1 MPFMREGHSR
11 RCDAEDKG
19 ADIYH
24 RKILD
29 TPRGLHTALSVASL
43 VRLDANWWQ
52 QTQARVT
59 SKHEGL
65 YLAVTASIPFF
76 QSPFSRIKI
85 LLSATIQALLSQ
97 KKLDPGQ

>member
-24 RKILD
+24 RQILD
-29 TPRGLHTALSVASL
+29 TPRGLHTVLSVASL
-43 VRLDANWWQ
+43 ARLDANWWQ

-59 SKHEGL
+59 NNHNDGRRHI
-65 YLAVTASIPFF
+65 TALVVI
-76 QSPFSRIKI
+76 
-85 LLSATIQALLSQ
+85 
-97 KKLDPGQ
+97 